1 MRMRRIGVVVMLV
14 AGLTIAAA
22 APAAAV
28 TVRGS
33 GRRWRPAT
41 VNIDRGDRVRWRGIS
56 GHHTVTAYGGN
67 WSYNRQLHAGMSV
80 SRRFNMRGTYRFR
93 CMFHSTL
100 SGSNCNGMCGKVR
113 V

>member
-1 MRMRRIGVVVMLV
+1 MVVRRIGVVVMLV

-28 TVRGS
+28 TIRGS
-33 GRRWRPAT
+33 GTRWTPAT
-41 VNIDRGDRVRWRGIS
+41 VNINRGDRVRWRAVS

-67 WSYNRQLHAGMSV
+67 WSYNQQLHMGSSV
-80 SRRFNMRGTYRFR
+80 SRRFSMSGTFRFYCR
-93 CMFHSTL
+93 RHGSV
-100 SGSNCNGMCGKVR
+100 SGGNCSGMCGKVR